1 MEQKTAPY
9 RAIEEMIDDVEE
21 YNLIVEEIFVTPE
34 FARGL
39 TNLGIRITSFYI
51 AHGFREYRATV
62 NKYFNAPIVIMYFRR
77 EDEHHVGYYKYGE
90 NIRDYEG

>member
-9 RAIEEMIDDVEE
+9 RAICEMIDDVEE
-21 YNLIVEEIFVTPE
+21 YNLIVEEIIVTPE

-39 TNLGIRITSFYI
+39 TNLDIRITGFYMR
-51 AHGFREYRATV
+51 HNWKEYRGIV
-62 NKYFNAPIVIMYFRR
+62 RKYFDAPIVIMYFRR